1 VGTGLDES
9 IGLLNPGRTTAK
21 ATIELIGSKQIVQA
35 PKLVSIPIRPH
46 SAKTIRLAHFLHAS
60 NHSVGGVSAIVST
73 TGSSRIVAE
82 RSMTY
87 TGAAAGRTS
96 QVGAVAPSTTIAVG
110 PATASPTT
118 DNVVLLNP
126 GAKPA
131 TVDITLLR
139 SGHKP
144 LTPKA
149 LQGIKVGAGG
159 RIKVPV
165 GRWTAGTPME
175 ALIHSDRPVVG
186 ERLSYSSTA
195 GDYSALMGMPLV
207 TPNVP

>member
-1 VGTGLDES
+1 
-9 IGLLNPGRTTAK
+9 
-21 ATIELIGSKQIVQA
+21 
-35 PKLVSIPIRPH
+35 
-46 SAKTIRLAHFLHAS
+46 
-60 NHSVGGVSAIVST
+60 VST
-73 TGSSRIVAE
+73 TGSSRIIAE
-82 RSMTY
+82 RSMIY
-87 TGAAAGRTS
+87 TGTAAGRTS
-96 QVGAVAPSTTIAVG
+96 QVGAVAPSATIAVG

-139 SGHKP
+139 PGRKP
-144 LTPKA
+144 LAPKA
-149 LQGIKVGAGG
+149 LKGIKVRGGG

-165 GRWTAGTPME
+165 GKWTAGAPME
-175 ALIHSDRPVVG
+175 ALIRSDRPVVG

-207 TPNVP
+207 TPNEP